1 MKKGHIVAILTWCT
15 MLIFSYIFLIPQTLT
30 ISPDYGLSP
39 KKRLVDAIVL
49 IAMGKMAEDSMI
61 DFSISSIRK
70 IGNWRGDIYVLTD
83 RVDRFADAKAI
94 HDLKIVEM
102 KPLNTIIEI
111 KALKPKLLQYLPKII
126 VGALYLDV
134 DILGR

>member
-1 MKKGHIVAILTWCT
+1 

-61 DFSISSIRK
+61 DFSICSIRK
-70 IGNWRGDIYVLTD
+70 IGNWRGDIYLLTD

>member
-1 MKKGHIVAILTWCT
+1 